1 MDDIICLKIELVKAQ
16 CIMDQ
21 KSIKELE
28 ILHEISKSEHVN
40 QRHLSKKLGMAAGLV
55 NLYMRRLA
63 RKGYIKIGG
72 IKPRRLKY
80 LVTPQGIA
88 EKTRLTYEFA
98 LISYRYF
105 KSATD
110 DIKIKLSQL
119 EQTGQKNV
127 VIYGI
132 GELSELCLL
141 LLKEFDITV
150 VAVVDDDC
158 RTTRFLEHPVVPRDV
173 LRNLRFDKVIIARL
187 DSRPEVEKALAQV
200 GVGED
205 KLCWLLDFSHIS
217 PISPEG

>member
-1 MDDIICLKIELVKAQ
+1 
-16 CIMDQ
+16 MDQ

-55 NLYMRRLA
+55 NLYVRRLA

-80 LVTPQGIA
+80 LVTPRGVA

-98 LISYRYF
+98 LISYKYF

-110 DIKIKLSQL
+110 DLKLKLSQL
-119 EQTGQKNV
+119 EQAGEKNV

-132 GELSELCLL
+132 GELTELCLL
-141 LLKEFDITV
+141 LIQEFDITV
-150 VAVVDDDC
+150 VAIVDDAFETS
-158 RTTRFLEHPVVPRDV
+158 RYMEHPVVPRDV
-173 LRNLRFDKVIIARL
+173 LRNLRFDRIIVARL
-187 DSRPEVEKALAQV
+187 DGHDQVKAQLAEV
-200 GVGED
+200 GVGLE
-205 KLCWLLDFSHIS
+205 KLCWLLDAK
-217 PISPEG
+217 